1 MNKTQKF
8 NQVQWKYVVYIGV
21 CAGKKNSQKTIG
33 FFVEDWRTVLC
44 VCEFGSD
51 YINCRKIYQQSSEG
65 KVLVHG

>member
-1 MNKTQKF
+1 MEICGIYRCMC
-8 NQVQWKYVVYIGV
+8 WE
-21 CAGKKNSQKTIG
+21 KKSQKTIG